1 MYLPEIELYTDVI
14 NYLVSIKIG
23 EDYNTPSGHY
33 QSFCEVGTSTLH
45 QQKDGRPNDMIRKSF
60 LNFFLLKIYL
70 YILGIL
76 FRTHVSLIYQI
87 TTYVPSIER

>member
-1 MYLPEIELYTDVI
+1 MYLPEVELYTDVI

-60 LNFFLLKIYL
+60 FSPQNLSL
-70 YILGIL
+70 YIRHFIQNTCVINLSNNNL
-76 FRTHVSLIYQI
+76 RSKY
-87 TTYVPSIER
+87 